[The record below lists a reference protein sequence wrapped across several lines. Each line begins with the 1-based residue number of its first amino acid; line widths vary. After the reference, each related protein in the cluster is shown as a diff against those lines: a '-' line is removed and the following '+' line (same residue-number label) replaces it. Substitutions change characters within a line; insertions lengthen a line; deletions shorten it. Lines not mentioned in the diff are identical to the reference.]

1 MDVITK
7 DVIIID
13 GDLDE
18 ISTAIRIARS
28 GYSVSSYEQNNHI
41 DWSDEAL
48 TQQIKEIVYR
58 KLATNI

>member
-1 MDVITK
+1 MTK

-13 GDLDE
+13 GGLDE

-41 DWSDEAL
+41 DWSDEA
-48 TQQIKEIVYR
+48 
-58 KLATNI
+58 